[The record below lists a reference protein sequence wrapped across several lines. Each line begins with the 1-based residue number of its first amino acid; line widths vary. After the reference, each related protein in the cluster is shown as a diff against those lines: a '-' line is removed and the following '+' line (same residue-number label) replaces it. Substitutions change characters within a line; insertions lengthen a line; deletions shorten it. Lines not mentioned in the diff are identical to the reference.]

1 MSTIRMEMRKMK
13 KILKNKEKCRK
24 YYEKKR
30 EEGTNAKNRK
40 CHCGYSE
47 TLVAVKKRKQ
57 RQYKAEKRLKETER
71 KRKYRNKVKTN
82 SQATPIND
90 LENSFSNR
98 MQKSRAVQSVKQA
111 LPTTTKKRVAVMA
124 SYLDN
129 KHSPTVKSL
138 EKLNFVVSQED
149 KTNTQLGN
157 AVINDIRELV
167 DQTKNSRSDCAR
179 TTLSVI
185 AASTSG
191 LNAQKEH
198 KKCLLAK
205 KIDLPLKRLSTGK
218 RVRTQIFN
226 SEKSC
231 WTFIER
237 KTRNDCIS
245 DEIRKLAYNFWIDP
259 NNSRPSGNKNDMKRV
274 RIGPKQFSKHL
285 IYILDKP
292 QTEVLMTFV
301 QDIPT

>member
-1 MSTIRMEMRKMK
+1 MKVSTEI
-13 KILKNKEKCRK
+13 NNNFG
-24 YYEKKR
+24 YEK
-30 EEGTNAKNRK
+30 
-40 CHCGYSE
+40 
-47 TLVAVKKRKQ
+47 
-57 RQYKAEKRLKETER
+57 
-71 KRKYRNKVKTN
+71 
-82 SQATPIND
+82 I
-90 LENSFSNR
+90 
-98 MQKSRAVQSVKQA
+98 
-111 LPTTTKKRVAVMA
+111 
-124 SYLDN
+124 
-129 KHSPTVKSL
+129 
-138 EKLNFVVSQED
+138 
-149 KTNTQLGN
+149 TQL
-157 AVINDIRELV
+157 V
-167 DQTKNSRSDCAR
+167 DN
-179 TTLSVI
+179 I
-185 AASTSG
+185 P
-191 LNAQKEH
+191 LNVQKEH
-198 KKCLLAK
+198 KKSLLAK
-205 KIDLPLKRLSTGK
+205 KIGLPLQRLSTGK